1 MKLSRKRRSLTL
13 SMIKESKKGCQRYIS
28 ATLLKLFE
36 RSPLGSNILRSAS
49 VLDPSKMI
57 SMPRDKL
64 IQKWKML
71 LKCLVDL
78 NVTSLQ
84 SCDKTSS
91 KFKSFVDDDL
101 PKLHLESE
109 KDRLDKFFSIPIVGT
124 RV

>member
-49 VLDPSKMI
+49 VLD
-57 SMPRDKL
+57 PRDKL